1 MTAAPYG
8 MIVRTAALLCCG
20 VSFSSVSLAQSKKQR
35 SVFGAGYGLTFYTA
49 PELAEFNARLGN
61 SPRLRVANEFGRTI
75 TQQASYESTWAR
87 DVFSWGA
94 EGQLWA
100 ETHRGH
106 AASGETTPRSEA
118 TLAFSRLWMTGSVRL
133 WPWVGPVFVR
143 RKTNLLGFAV
153 VMAKSKPLGS
163 GLYSFL
169 KVGTGPLLWR
179 HDYLI
184 SDEENQTLI
193 DYASRT
199 LSWDGGVRLTL
210 GWRLGSFCDVGVD
223 LTGTRAYHVAAQ
235 KVIGNYFLSGRDSRD
250 RAEELGV
257 DALSRTQWQ
266 STQALVFL
274 RFFYP

>member
-1 MTAAPYG
+1 
-8 MIVRTAALLCCG
+8 
-20 VSFSSVSLAQSKKQR
+20 
-35 SVFGAGYGLTFYTA
+35 
-49 PELAEFNARLGN
+49 
-61 SPRLRVANEFGRTI
+61 
-75 TQQASYESTWAR
+75 
-87 DVFSWGA
+87 
-94 EGQLWA
+94 
-100 ETHRGH
+100 
-106 AASGETTPRSEA
+106 
-118 TLAFSRLWMTGSVRL
+118 
-133 WPWVGPVFVR
+133 VFVR